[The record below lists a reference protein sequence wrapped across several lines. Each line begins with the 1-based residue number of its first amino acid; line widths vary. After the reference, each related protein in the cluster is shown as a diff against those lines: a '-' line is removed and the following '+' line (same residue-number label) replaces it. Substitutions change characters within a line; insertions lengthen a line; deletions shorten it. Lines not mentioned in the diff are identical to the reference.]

1 MAENSAIN
9 RRSFV
14 TSVAAVSAAG
24 GVAAATAPAGA
35 SGAIIAQAA
44 QPKQQQF
51 LTTLE
56 IIALAKKTMT
66 PDLWRFVSG
75 GAESET
81 TLLRNRLGLDSLEF
95 MPNVFEDVSNIDT
108 STMYLGHKLRIPVV
122 IAPIVPPNSR
132 STKRRQMGYRSS
144 LVARRL
150 VVRSLTASRPSS
162 TTARDLRREADTG
175 RLRGADRA

>member
-1 MAENSAIN
+1 MSENSAIN

-24 GVAAATAPAGA
+24 GVVAATAPAGA
-35 SGAIIAQAA
+35 SGAVIAQAA

-122 IAPIVPPNSR
+122 IAPIGSVQAIHPDGV
-132 STKRRQMGYRSS
+132 MGTATAAKPIRH
-144 LVARRL
+144 RRL
-150 VVRSLTASRPSS
+150 RQLSAVD
-162 TTARDLRREADTG
+162 ARL
-175 RLRGADRA
+175 